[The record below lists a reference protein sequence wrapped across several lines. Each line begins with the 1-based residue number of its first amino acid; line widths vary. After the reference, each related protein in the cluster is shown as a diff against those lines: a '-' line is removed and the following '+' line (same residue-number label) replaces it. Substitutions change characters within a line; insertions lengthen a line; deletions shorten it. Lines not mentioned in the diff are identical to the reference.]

1 MTDIQFEA
9 EARRSDAPVDALPHA
24 GQVTN
29 GLTSAH
35 LQPIEPGSDLEDFFE
50 NGGVALHLV
59 GSDGTILRA
68 NKAELKLLGYQAEE
82 YVGRPIAEFHADSPV
97 IAEILARLTRGENLE
112 KYPARLKHKDGSIRH
127 VEITSSVQF
136 RDGKFINTR
145 CFTVDVTDLI
155 RAREQMRRNDA
166 MLKQVLE
173 ALPAAVYTTDAQ
185 GKITY
190 FNRAAVDLA
199 GRVPEIGKD
208 EWCVTWRLHTTD
220 GNPLPHSEC
229 PMAMALKENRPVRGV
244 EALAERPD
252 GTMVPFLPFPTPLHD
267 ETGALTGA
275 LNMLVD
281 ISERKHSETQQR
293 VLLAELNHRVKNNL
307 QMLYSLLLGAQ
318 RKTASAEART
328 VLTDAGQRVA
338 AMAAA
343 QQLLYDA
350 RNPHSF
356 QVNEFLHAVSS
367 AAKQSF
373 EKEIEIAIEP
383 AAGELPNDVATPLA
397 LILNELLT
405 NAVKHGVNGR
415 GCGTIKVGIGRD
427 GDLCSLYV
435 QDDGPGFDLD
445 QAVKRSSG
453 LSLVTGLARQLGGTF
468 EVLPGRGAHCVVR
481 FDGLRAA
488 Y

>member
-1 MTDIQFEA
+1 MTDVRV
-9 EARRSDAPVDALPHA
+9 EARSSGAPVGALSHA
-24 GQVTN
+24 EQK
-29 GLTSAH
+29 TSAPVIPEH
-35 LQPIEPGSDLEDFFE
+35 PHGLEVAPDLEDFFE
-50 NGGVALHLV
+50 NGSLALHLV
-59 GSDGTILRA
+59 GPDGTILRA
-68 NKAELKLLGYQAEE
+68 NKAELRLLGYQANE
-82 YVGRPIAEFHADSPV
+82 YVGRSIADFHADPPV
-97 IAEILARLTRGENLE
+97 IADILARLTRGENLE
-112 KYPARLKHKDGSIRH
+112 KYPARLKHKDGSTRH

-136 RDGKFINTR
+136 RDGQFINTR
-145 CFTVDVTDLI
+145 CFTVDVTDLVHA
-155 RAREQMRRNDA
+155 RAQVRQNEA

-173 ALPAAVYTTDAQ
+173 ALPAAVYTTDAA

-199 GRVPEIGKD
+199 GREPEIGKD

-220 GNPLPHSEC
+220 GKPLPHDQC
-229 PMAMALKENRPVRGV
+229 PMAVALKEDRPVRGV

-267 ETGALTGA
+267 ENGTLTGA

-281 ISERKHSETQQR
+281 ISERKNSETQQR
-293 VLLAELNHRVKNNL
+293 VLLSELNHRVKNNL
-307 QMLYSLLLGAQ
+307 QMLYSLLLGAW
-318 RKTASAEART
+318 RKTGNAEART
-328 VLTDAGQRVA
+328 VLADAGQRVA

-356 QVNEFLHAVSS
+356 QANEFMQAVSA

-373 EKEIEIAIEP
+373 EKEIEIEIEP

-415 GCGTIKVGIGRD
+415 DRGTIKIGLPRD
-427 GDLCSLYV
+427 GNLCSLYV
-435 QDDGPGFDLD
+435 QDDGPGFDLE

-453 LSLVTGLARQLGGTF
+453 LSLVAGLARQLGGTF

-481 FDGLRAA
+481 FDGLRTA